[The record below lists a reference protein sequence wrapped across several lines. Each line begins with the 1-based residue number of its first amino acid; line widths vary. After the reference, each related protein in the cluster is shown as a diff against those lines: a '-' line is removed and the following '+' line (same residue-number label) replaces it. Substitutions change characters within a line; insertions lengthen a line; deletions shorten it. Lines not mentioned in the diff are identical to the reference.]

1 MVNTSFEHGHIEVL
15 VIEELADYFDLYV
28 TIVMTMPVFVE
39 MTVYALE
46 EAVIII
52 VLNVDY
58 STSTV

>member
-1 MVNTSFEHGHIEVL
+1 MVNASFEHGHIDVL
-15 VIEELADYFDLYV
+15 VIEELVYYFHLYV
-28 TIVMTMPVFVE
+28 TIVMTMLVFVE
-39 MTVYALE
+39 VTVDALE

>member
-1 MVNTSFEHGHIEVL
+1 MINASFKHRQIV
-15 VIEELADYFDLYV
+15 VFAIEEIANYLHLNV
-28 TIVMTMPVFVE
+28 TIVMAMSVFIEV
-39 MTVYALE
+39 TVDALE

>member
-1 MVNTSFEHGHIEVL
+1 MVNASFEHSQIEVL
-15 VIEELADYFDLYV
+15 IIEELAYYFYLYV
-28 TIVMTMPVFVE
+28 TIVMAMPVFVE
-39 MTVYALE
+39 VTVDALE